1 MIDEIPKT
9 EIKRTGIPNENE
21 YLPKTFFKVLGL
33 NEHSAI
39 PQTSKFLWIYILHV
53 GKIVPYSLA

>member
-9 EIKRTGIPNENE
+9 EIKRTGIPNENK
-21 YLPKTFFKVLGL
+21 YLSKTFFKVLGL

-53 GKIVPYSLA
+53 G